1 MRAVIQRV
9 SRGSVTIED
18 KTTRT
23 IAKGVVVLLGIHP
36 QDTLREIEWMT
47 EKIIHL
53 RIFEDAQGKMNLS
66 LQDIGGQ
73 MLIVSQFTLYGDC
86 RKGRRPGYSAA
97 APPSIAEPLY
107 RQFIDR
113 VKARGITVET
123 GTFQA
128 SMKVEII
135 NDGPVTLLLDSEKNS
150 NQNNSGTAYDICYR
164 AILLRLH
171 TSSKRVY

>member
-9 SRGSVTIED
+9 SRASVTIEKQD
-18 KTTRT
+18 TRS
-23 IAKGVVVLLGIHP
+23 IGQGLVVLIGIRP
-36 QDTLREIEWMT
+36 DDTMRDIDWMC

-53 RIFEDAQGKMNLS
+53 RIFEDDEGKMNRS

-107 RQFIDR
+107 EQFVDR
-113 VKARGITVET
+113 VKAQDISVQT
-123 GTFQA
+123 GVFQA
-128 SMKVEII
+128 FMEVKIH
-135 NDGPVTLLLDSEKNS
+135 NDGPVTLMLDTEK
-150 NQNNSGTAYDICYR
+150 
-164 AILLRLH
+164 
-171 TSSKRVY
+171 KF

>member
-9 SRGSVTIED
+9 SRASVTIEKQD
-18 KTTRT
+18 TRS
-23 IAKGVVVLLGIHP
+23 IGQGLVVLIGIRP
-36 QDTLREIEWMT
+36 DDTMRDIDWMC

-53 RIFEDAQGKMNLS
+53 RIFEDDEGKMNRS

-107 RQFIDR
+107 VQFVDR
-113 VKARGITVET
+113 VKAQDISVQT
-123 GTFQA
+123 GVFQA
-128 SMKVEII
+128 FMEVKIH
-135 NDGPVTLLLDSEKNS
+135 NDGPVTLMLDTEK
-150 NQNNSGTAYDICYR
+150 
-164 AILLRLH
+164 
-171 TSSKRVY
+171 KF